1 MNYNFFYYF
10 VKPYQNK
17 NSFIATLIVI
27 FTACK
32 QAKISKYTTNNFHT
46 FPLNIFIRSGNLRT
60 VSFSKTK
67 IWYIYNNLHL
77 TNYLCL
83 ICFFGIK
90 IFSSLLVTFRAGCLF
105 RIKPNFF
112 LLWFFKLIPY
122 EHDIRYVD
130 SFQPFWQSPS
140 LLNLEWK
147 CSSWSE
153 NLYWLCEN
161 VTKILN
167 FAWRQK
173 PSGQLFSFCPYSAH
187 WSFFSMELMR
197 ILFNLFLCNTCII
210 YIVSSIILWWM
221 DCI

>member
-1 MNYNFFYYF
+1 M
-10 VKPYQNK
+10 KPYQNK

-105 RIKPNFF
+105 RIKPKFF

-122 EHDIRYVD
+122 EHDIWYVD

-140 LLNLEWK
+140 LLNLERK

-173 PSGQLFSFCPYSAH
+173 PSGQLFSFCPYTLLIDPSSQ
-187 WSFFSMELMR
+187 WNWREYYS
-197 ILFNLFLCNTCII
+197 TCICATLVL
-210 YIVSSIILWWM
+210 YT
-221 DCI
+221 

>member
-1 MNYNFFYYF
+1 M
-10 VKPYQNK
+10 
-17 NSFIATLIVI
+17 SFLQLASKQRFPNTQRTTFTLSR
-27 FTACK
+27 
-32 QAKISKYTTNNFHT
+32 KISSSVQATYEQFPSVKLKFDTYT
-46 FPLNIFIRSGNLRT
+46 L
-60 VSFSKTK
+60 
-67 IWYIYNNLHL
+67 YNNLHL

-140 LLNLEWK
+140 LLYLEWK

-187 WSFFSMELMR
+187 WSFFSMELKR
-197 ILFNLFLCNTCII
+197 ILFNLYLCNTCII